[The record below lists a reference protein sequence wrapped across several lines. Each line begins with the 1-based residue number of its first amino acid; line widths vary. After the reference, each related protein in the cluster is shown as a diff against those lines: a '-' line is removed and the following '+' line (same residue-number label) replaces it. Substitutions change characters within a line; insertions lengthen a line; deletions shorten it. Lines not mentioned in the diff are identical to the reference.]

1 MISVVALLA
10 ATLFAACDNHAHDEE
25 GHDHEKEAADNEHEH
40 SADEIHFT
48 AAQAKAAQL
57 QVTTLQPTTFSE
69 IIEVSGRV
77 LPAVGAEATVTA
89 TMAGIVNFV
98 VGTLNEGT
106 KVGKGQALFVINAKP
121 MADGNPAAVAQS
133 ELSAARSA
141 FERAEKLAKEHI
153 ISQRELE
160 EARQRY
166 QAATATAQSL
176 GNATQTR
183 SIAANMSGFVKN
195 ILVQPGDYVAAGQ
208 PLATVTQSQRLQLRA
223 ELPERYFSALPRIQS
238 ANFRLAYDPSRT
250 YSLNE
255 LGGQLIAKG
264 NSAAADDY
272 FVPITFEFN
281 NQGKVVS
288 GSYAEVYLKGAARSG
303 VLCVPNEAIA
313 ESQGLHFVYVQIEPE
328 VYRRQEVTLGATDGR
343 QTEISRGLKQG
354 DKVVTHG
361 TTQVRLAANA
371 SVAPEGH
378 SH

>member
-98 VGTLNEGT
+98 AGTLNEGT

-183 SIAANMSGFVKN
+183 SIAANMSGFVK
-195 ILVQPGDYVAAGQ
+195 IYWYSQ
-208 PLATVTQSQRLQLRA
+208 ATT
-223 ELPERYFSALPRIQS
+223 
-238 ANFRLAYDPSRT
+238 FR
-250 YSLNE
+250 
-255 LGGQLIAKG
+255 QG
-264 NSAAADDY
+264 N
-272 FVPITFEFN
+272 
-281 NQGKVVS
+281 
-288 GSYAEVYLKGAARSG
+288 LW
-303 VLCVPNEAIA
+303 L
-313 ESQGLHFVYVQIEPE
+313 L
-328 VYRRQEVTLGATDGR
+328 
-343 QTEISRGLKQG
+343 
-354 DKVVTHG
+354 
-361 TTQVRLAANA
+361 
-371 SVAPEGH
+371 
-378 SH
+378 